1 MAPKR
6 RSQTAARRTTSA
18 QQQRLSFQS
27 KVTKPS
33 SAQQA
38 KTSKKDPAL
47 IDDIARAELPT
58 ADAKEEAPQA
68 EEDVAA
74 DPLSTTS
81 PAVTTADEASARKIK
96 DSQIKAYWRAK
107 EQERKAPRVHQQ
119 DLTVYEKVLREWDMS
134 GQYGPCIGIA
144 RLKRWK
150 RANLLGLKPPVEVL
164 AVLLKQL
171 DEGNEKAQ
179 TAHVDELMTSRFT
192 TET

>member
-58 ADAKEEAPQA
+58 TDAKEEAPQA
-68 EEDVAA
+68 EEDIAA

-81 PAVTTADEASARKIK
+81 PAVTTADVLGGRAQQSDAGSVGGKGSGWVGDEEASARKIK

-134 GQYGPCIGIA
+134 GQYGVS
-144 RLKRWK
+144 RDLTR
-150 RANLLGLKPPVEVL
+150 VL
-164 AVLLKQL
+164 A
-171 DEGNEKAQ
+171 
-179 TAHVDELMTSRFT
+179 ELAN
-192 TET
+192 